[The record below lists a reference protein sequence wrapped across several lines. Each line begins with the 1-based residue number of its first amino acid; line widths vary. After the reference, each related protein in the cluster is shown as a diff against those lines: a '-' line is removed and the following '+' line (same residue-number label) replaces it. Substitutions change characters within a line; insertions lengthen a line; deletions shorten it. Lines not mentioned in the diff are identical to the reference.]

1 MHAYDPA
8 AWAGF
13 FTAITGAGAALAGLL
28 FVSVSINLK
37 NILSTG
43 KGLAGRAGGALS
55 LLVLVVLVA
64 ALALVPQAL
73 WLLGAEVLLLA
84 VPLGVLMVLGPLR
97 YRRQNPGDP
106 LLWLVSR
113 LVSAGSALLP
123 ALLGGM
129 SLAAH
134 WGGGLYWL
142 VPATLFGIVGGV
154 FSAWV
159 LLVEI
164 MR

>member
-8 AWAGF
+8 DWAGY
-13 FTAITGAGAALAGLL
+13 FTAITGAAAALAGLL

-55 LLVLVVLVA
+55 MLVFVVLIS

-73 WLLGAEVLLLA
+73 WLLGAEILVLA
-84 VPLGVLMVLGPLR
+84 VPLSVFMVSGPLR
-97 YRRQNPGDP
+97 YRQQNPGDP

-113 LVSAGSALLP
+113 LITAGCALLP
-123 ALLGGM
+123 ALAGGI
-129 SLAAH
+129 SLAARG
-134 WGGGLYWL
+134 GGGLYWL
-142 VPATLFGIVGGV
+142 VPATLLGIAGGV